1 MIELAATSIITVSS
15 ALLFGYWYR
24 YTCLLILSAKTSRDY
39 AGDVA
44 AQNQLSFLDVQH
56 QLREGLGDLDRLHL
70 SLDRDYVVLAKLF
83 EGSGGEQGLEDRMLQ
98 LDYRVMKAWYRVS
111 KNFSTRAAK
120 SALEEMAMVVSHFAN
135 SMGERASS
143 PSAA

>member
-44 AQNQLSFLDVQH
+44 VANQLNFLEVQH
-56 QLREGLGDLDRLHL
+56 QLREGAGDLDRLHQ
-70 SLDRDYVVLAKLF
+70 SLDRDYVALAKLF
-83 EGSGGEQGLEDRMLQ
+83 QGAGSEKGLEDRMLQ
-98 LDYRVMKAWYRVS
+98 L
-111 KNFSTRAAK
+111 
-120 SALEEMAMVVSHFAN
+120 
-135 SMGERASS
+135 
-143 PSAA
+143 